1 MNRTALVVVASTRAA
16 RGDADDL
23 TGPVITSWLGERG
36 FVTDAP
42 VVVADGEPVGQALI
56 AGIAQGVSLV
66 VTTGG
71 TGVSPTDATPEMTA
85 PLLDKRLLGIE
96 EELRRRGSAHVI
108 TALLSR
114 GLVGVAGRTLVVNLP
129 GSPGGVRDGLL
140 LLDELL
146 DHLLEQ
152 LETGGGHDDDA
163 GRHHVGHDHA
173 AHDHAGHDHAGHD
186 HAGRDQAGHHE

>member
-1 MNRTALVVVASTRAA
+1 MSRTALVVVASTSAA
-16 RGDADDL
+16 RAEADDL
-23 TGPVITSWLGERG
+23 TGPVIRAWLGERG
-36 FVTDAP
+36 FVTDDP

-56 AGIAQGVSLV
+56 AGVAQGVSLII
-66 VTTGG
+66 TTGG
-71 TGVSPTDATPEMTA
+71 TGVAPTDVTPEMTG

-108 TALLSR
+108 TALISR
-114 GLVGVAGRTLVVNLP
+114 GLVGIAGRTLVLNLP
-129 GSPGGVRDGLL
+129 GSPGGVRDGLG

-163 GRHHVGHDHA
+163 GRHHGAHPGAPHPHGVRHD
-173 AHDHAGHDHAGHD
+173 
-186 HAGRDQAGHHE
+186 